1 MQGGFFQIILY
12 YNFHLEWHFVD
23 TFLLF
28 LLELS
33 YTSQNVKQGSVL
45 GIAVQLYASC
55 GILYLPEVKLTD
67 VEKVNAYCPA
77 PILLTGKW
85 LQYWQ
90 RKWYYQLVVNAMN
103 IQIYLY
109 FTWQQHKSNI
119 RCQI

>member
-28 LLELS
+28 LLELA

-55 GILYLPEVKLTD
+55 GILYLPEVK
-67 VEKVNAYCPA
+67 AH
-77 PILLTGKW
+77 
-85 LQYWQ
+85 
-90 RKWYYQLVVNAMN
+90 R
-103 IQIYLY
+103 
-109 FTWQQHKSNI
+109 F
-119 RCQI
+119 